1 RNTRVCRRTLL
12 FVPASAHLPLV
23 IAGAQAQTPA
33 AAGKAKV
40 DRLVMGLIEK
50 YRDYIRPW
58 INGSADHM
66 IQHDPAFEWLV
77 EGAPDGQYKP
87 WLADSRELANDGRA
101 WRAELAKEGQVHHA
115 YGAAG

>member
-33 AAGKAKV
+33 AAGKANV

-77 EGAPDGQYKP
+77 EVAPDGQYKP
-87 WLADSRELANDGRA
+87 WLAESWEMAKDGRS
-101 WRAELAKEGQVHHA
+101 WHVTLHKGVQFHHG
-115 YGAAG
+115 YGE

>member
-1 RNTRVCRRTLL
+1 MMHTRVWKLTVLCLTVSASLL
-12 FVPASAHLPLV
+12 LG

-77 EGAPDGQYKP
+77 EVAPDGQYKP
-87 WLADSRELANDGRA
+87 WLADS
-101 WRAELAKEGQVHHA
+101 WELAKDGRS
-115 YGAAG
+115 